1 MFNGLLEKIKE
12 IKFSLFTKLIFL
24 AIVIEIFTL
33 IIVVLALN
41 AFSIYEER
49 ENARKLE
56 NKIIEINYY
65 KSELKNRRDSNF
77 VNIYYHNTNKIELL
91 FKQIDTLINQSKF
104 IIPKE
109 INEYLSKYNKEF
121 DIYKKLL
128 YQIGLSES
136 EGIEGVFRL
145 NVHLAEEV
153 FKKTEVYNIYVDML
167 QARRAEKDFIMR
179 GRGEYLVKAEMLIN
193 SILEKISKSNLN
205 KNDKENAIQLIKNY
219 QKSFN
224 EFVNIHKKIISKE
237 NSLKT
242 IELSVVGIINNFVS
256 DKEELAKKKIQYII
270 PLIIIS
276 FLIGFLLAIIIA
288 QSITKPVR
296 ILQKATLK
304 ISEGDLKV
312 IVNVKS
318 NDEIGD
324 LAKFFNNMVASIHS
338 SNQLI
343 LKQKEKLEEQY
354 HSLNELNATKDKF
367 FSIIAHDLKN
377 PLGAFKHS
385 TEILYKEFDYLESD
399 EIRLYIEELFKSSN
413 QVLELLE
420 NLLTWSRS
428 QRGKI
433 PYSPVEVPLNF
444 IINNNFDLLKMNA
457 DKKQIQLVNGLNE
470 EVFVYADI
478 NMISTI
484 LRNLISN
491 AIKFTI
497 EKGIIKVYGQK
508 YDDGYF
514 QVTVEDNGVGI
525 SPENIDKLFRI
536 DSHYT
541 TVGTTNE
548 QGTGLGLIIC
558 KEFIEKHNGKIWV
571 ESQLGIGTK
580 FHFTLPY
587 SKN

>member
-1 MFNGLLEKIKE
+1 MFNRLFEKFKE

-33 IIVVLALN
+33 IIVVLALD

-77 VNIYYHNTNKIELL
+77 VNIYYNNTNKIELL

-237 NSLKT
+237 NSLRT
-242 IELSVVGIINNFVS
+242 IEQSVAGIIINFVS
-256 DKEELAKKKIQYII
+256 DKEELAKKKIQYIV

-276 FLIGFLLAIIIA
+276 LLIGFLLAIIIA

-385 TEILYKEFDYLESD
+385 TEILYKEFDYLEND

-444 IINNNFDLLKMNA
+444 IINNNIDLLKMNA
-457 DKKQIQLVNGLNE
+457 DKKHIKLVNDLNE

-491 AIKFTI
+491 AIKFTR
-497 EKGIIKVYGQK
+497 ENGTIKIYGQK
-508 YDDGYF
+508 YDHNYF
-514 QVTVEDNGVGI
+514 QITVEDNGVGI
-525 SPENIDKLFRI
+525 NPENIDKLFRI

>member
-33 IIVVLALN
+33 IIVVLALD

-444 IINNNFDLLKMNA
+444 IINNNFDLSKMNA

-491 AIKFTI
+491 AIKFTR

>member
-1 MFNGLLEKIKE
+1 MFNRLLEKFKE

-33 IIVVLALN
+33 IIVVLALDT
-41 AFSIYEER
+41 FSIYEER

-65 KSELKNRRDSNF
+65 KSQLKNRRDSNF
-77 VNIYYHNTNKIELL
+77 VNIYYYNTNKIELL
-91 FKQIDTLINQSKF
+91 FKQIDTLINQSQF

-109 INEYLSKYNKEF
+109 INEYLNNYKKEF
-121 DIYKKLL
+121 EDYKKLL
-128 YQIGLSES
+128 FEIGLSERD
-136 EGIEGVFRL
+136 GIEGEFRL

-153 FKKTEVYNIYVDML
+153 FKKAEVYNIYVDML

-179 GRGEYLVKAEMLIN
+179 GRGEYLVKAEKLIN

-224 EFVNIHKKIISKE
+224 EFVNIHKKIISKD
-237 NSLKT
+237 NSLRT
-242 IELSVVGIINNFVS
+242 IEQTVAGIINNFVN

-457 DKKQIQLVNGLNE
+457 DKKKIQLVNALNE

-491 AIKFTI
+491 AIKFTR
-497 EKGIIKVYGQK
+497 ENGIIKVYGQK
-508 YDDGYF
+508 YDDDFF

-525 SPENIDKLFRI
+525 DPENIDKLFRI

-558 KEFIEKHNGKIWV
+558 KEFIEKHNGRIWV

>member
-1 MFNGLLEKIKE
+1 MFNRLFEKFKE

-33 IIVVLALN
+33 IIVVLALD

-77 VNIYYHNTNKIELL
+77 VNIYYNNTNKIELL

-205 KNDKENAIQLIKNY
+205 INDKENAIQLIKNY

-237 NSLKT
+237 NSLST
-242 IELSVVGIINNFVS
+242 IEQSVAGIIINFVS
-256 DKEELAKKKIQYII
+256 DKEELAKKKIQYIV

-276 FLIGFLLAIIIA
+276 LLIGFLLAIIIA

-491 AIKFTI
+491 AIKFTR
-497 EKGIIKVYGQK
+497 ENGTIKIYGQK
-508 YDDGYF
+508 YDHNYF
-514 QVTVEDNGVGI
+514 QITVEDNGVGI

>member
-1 MFNGLLEKIKE
+1 MFNRLLEKFKE

-33 IIVVLALN
+33 IIVVLALDT
-41 AFSIYEER
+41 FSIYEER

-65 KSELKNRRDSNF
+65 KSQLKNRRDSNF
-77 VNIYYHNTNKIELL
+77 VNIYYYNTNKIELL
-91 FKQIDTLINQSKF
+91 FKQIDTLINQSQF

-109 INEYLSKYNKEF
+109 INEYLNNYKKEF
-121 DIYKKLL
+121 EDYKKLL
-128 YQIGLSES
+128 FEIGLSERD
-136 EGIEGVFRL
+136 GIEGEFRL

-153 FKKTEVYNIYVDML
+153 FKKAEVYNIYVDML

-179 GRGEYLVKAEMLIN
+179 GRGEYLVKAEKLIN

-224 EFVNIHKKIISKE
+224 EFVNIHKKIISKD
-237 NSLKT
+237 NSLRT
-242 IELSVVGIINNFVS
+242 IEQTVAGIINNFVN

-444 IINNNFDLLKMNA
+444 IINNNFDLLKINA
-457 DKKQIQLVNGLNE
+457 DKKKIQLVNALNE

-491 AIKFTI
+491 AIKFTR
-497 EKGIIKVYGQK
+497 ENGIIKVYGQK
-508 YDDGYF
+508 YDDDFF

-525 SPENIDKLFRI
+525 DPENIDKLFRI

-558 KEFIEKHNGKIWV
+558 KEFIEKHNGRIWV

>member
-33 IIVVLALN
+33 IIVVLALD

-77 VNIYYHNTNKIELL
+77 VNIYYNNTNKIELL

-237 NSLKT
+237 NSLRT

-256 DKEELAKKKIQYII
+256 DKDELAKKKIQYII

-296 ILQKATLK
+296 ILQKATMK

-444 IINNNFDLLKMNA
+444 IINNNFDLSKMNA

-491 AIKFTI
+491 AIKFTR

>member
-1 MFNGLLEKIKE
+1 MFNRLFEKFKE

-24 AIVIEIFTL
+24 AIIIELFTL
-33 IIVVLALN
+33 IIVLLSLD

-77 VNIYYHNTNKIELL
+77 VNIYYYNTNKIELL
-91 FKQIDTLINQSKF
+91 FKEIDTLINQSKF

-136 EGIEGVFRL
+136 KGIEGVFRL

-153 FKKTEVYNIYVDML
+153 FKKAEVYNIYVDML

-179 GRGEYLVKAEMLIN
+179 GRGEYLVKAERLIN
-193 SILEKISKSNLN
+193 SILEKISKSKLN

-224 EFVNIHKKIISKE
+224 EFVNIHKKIISKD
-237 NSLKT
+237 NSLKK
-242 IELSVVGIINNFVS
+242 IEQNVAGIINKFVN
-256 DKEELAKKKIQYII
+256 DKEELAKKKIQYIV

-276 FLIGFLLAIIIA
+276 LLIGFLLAIIIA

-457 DKKQIQLVNGLNE
+457 DKKEIQLVNGLNE

-491 AIKFTI
+491 AIKFTR